1 VYQQKYQQMAAFE
14 SGAWGGGRSDL
25 ELRRHKRSRNDI
37 MSAGRDRAA
46 VGHKVGIASRLP
58 IFKREE
64 VDALSLPTIERWV
77 PEAVADAAERL
88 HAELAAEN
96 KSDGLAVLA
105 RLVSDPRMDLVWGEL
120 YKQKRDSEYQ
130 TTEEFL
136 YPARVTNA
144 SWAAIHRQQAVEL
157 RKIGGKLN
165 ESEARLLE
173 AEATLEEGA
182 EDAPTDR
189 WSEQDR
195 AVQTFLSHACHSAV
209 DIQPVFLADIQDKL
223 GKLGK
228 VSASLREQ
236 AKVLKSL
243 GLGRDA
249 RKLGEIAA
257 DCDDEAWNLEPNK
270 PGADDPWIIT
280 RRRADPKVRTFVADL
295 SIQTQLL
302 FGNALL
308 GTLATVANV
317 VFNRND
323 MTDAKVREWLR

>member
-1 VYQQKYQQMAAFE
+1 
-14 SGAWGGGRSDL
+14 
-25 ELRRHKRSRNDI
+25 
-37 MSAGRDRAA
+37 MSAGRDKAA
-46 VGHKVGIASRLP
+46 VGHNEMASPIADLQ
-58 IFKREE
+58 E
-64 VDALSLPTIERWV
+64 VDALSLPTIESWV

-88 HAELAAEN
+88 HAELAAER
-96 KSDGLAVLA
+96 KSDGLAVLS
-105 RLVSDPRMDLVWGEL
+105 RLVSDPRMKLVWGEL
-120 YKQKRDSEYQ
+120 YKKKRDSKYQ

-136 YPARVTNA
+136 YPARVTSA
-144 SWAAIHRQQAVEL
+144 SWAAIHRRQL

-165 ESEARLLE
+165 ESEDRLLE
-173 AEATLEEGA
+173 AEGTFEESA
-182 EDAPTDR
+182 ADFPTDTR

-195 AVQTFLSHACHSAV
+195 AVQIFLYHACHSAV